1 MIKKRILSFIL
12 SLALVLPCLVGV
24 VPVKAAETPGS
35 INVASTSGAEKELE
49 DPFVLPIVDEKG
61 NPIMDEITIVGDGDF
76 GTLSIKSK
84 DGFVDFNELLEN
96 DPEGFW
102 KLSIEEEGYEILN
115 LSDNQAHSN
124 TIVFKEKGVS
134 KFGADDL
141 SVVITELVVKT
152 PEKEAEPVDLELP
165 IFYNN
170 AKVTDSLEFVLKEKG
185 SGKEIVLTSKDG
197 SLGLPLKDITE
208 YSLTLKENSKY
219 SMKELKFAAS
229 QDPTDDGSGEFL
241 LSLAPDYM
249 NQLYKI
255 ELKSIEPNYKL
266 DLVDEKG
273 NKITEKIKFDL
284 HSNFIEWDPVYGE
297 NGVLDLTEVY
307 NIDSNDI
314 TKLIPEGYE
323 ILNMSDNFD
332 NKDYFVFKFGR
343 VRKFIKDDLDEA
355 DDCIITKL
363 VLRKLETTP
372 EEPNEED
379 PKSKHDKLVTL
390 PDIKVSYF
398 KDGSPVENDFRF
410 HTADV
415 EIKDMV
421 HYNPENGELKGIKVH
436 VGHRVKLG
444 IADKRDTH
452 TMTDGTKFF
461 NYVWIKPTEDGKAML
476 FDEFTQ
482 KVTDVELKEL
492 KIISRKDLQGT
503 KPENAEKSKV
513 TVSVR
518 DLTTNSEV
526 TKDSVFFTLLGGGE
540 SQVVSSKDGKLD
552 LEMYK
557 GAQYTINII
566 RKEQYSY
573 KLDGY
578 KIVLKDDG
586 LYKVDE
592 NKKIDSIDVYQG
604 NYMIRVYVFEGN
616 DYPSS
621 QRLVPEGLKFKIVND
636 RTGESQI
643 SSFDGEYL
651 TFHTKL
657 FESYTI
663 SLVDTDVYQMKDVH
677 IEMKKYP
684 GDGLYWP
691 ILADEDIPRGN
702 KDGKLKALYI
712 QKPGEEYEDTNIP
725 DDTDTGGGC
734 GDGTCVFGDEEI
746 NTVKIALFDYLGDGN
761 DTPLKTDK
769 LLNFALFDS
778 TNQEFL
784 GEVKSVKG
792 EDGFQYLPELKLIKG
807 NRYIL
812 TLKDDI
818 YHMEDVYLKQ
828 TEEGPYISDYKNG
841 DLDGL
846 VVYKKAGHNINYK
859 HPIEIPAVY
868 NGNKIPNVKFKLISQ
883 FETIEVTSDDNGLV
897 KANLFE
903 DVTYMVVVES
913 DKYSID
919 SFPLVIKDKQ
929 DADGGYWLNH
939 HGKFPFDH
947 SSCDYV
953 QAFTLLDKYGAHNK
967 DTTIAC
973 KSGKTTLDGLNFK
986 NLQLVKSEFDIAGIK
1001 GLEGKDVQTL
1011 ELKVVNPY
1019 RCEVSKLAYGEFSVS
1034 RNIQTEKKVE
1044 KVYRVKANNE
1054 LEELEFTQKKNFVY
1068 FDLDSL
1074 NIERI
1079 AIVFESENPAEPKT
1093 LEVTF
1098 FVTENDELVMDTQ
1111 SFEIKDLETEKVIK
1125 IDSVD
1130 AMVQVELEIGHK
1142 YEISLV
1148 GSDKTMEPVKF
1159 EMTEDGPKVD
1169 GTDKVLAMLE
1179 LASKTEE
1186 PEETEEPSEGISLD
1200 KLTIKVL
1207 KNGKALEGYKMTLN
1221 KFDGKIPSI
1230 VSRPKTD
1237 SKGEIELKDF
1247 APNSKYEIRTSRNDE
1262 VLKFKKDVYTF
1273 TTDEKGNVV
1282 TIDNKSVES
1291 VDEALL
1297 LFEGTE
1303 LDNDVFEKFDVDFS
1317 VVDAEGK
1324 PVTGVEFSI
1333 MMLAPRFTT
1342 VEKVK
1347 SDKDGKVVFNVEGQE
1362 GGKDYSVTL
1371 SKMTQFEYESDPH
1384 SIEFK
1389 LDEKGNVK
1397 VFDKYDKYDRTF
1409 VVAKNDK
1416 TDIYKE
1422 FKKLYEEAKAYLKE
1436 AKFEDSEDA
1445 KKAIE
1450 KLQGIIDAS
1459 KKEIEETLPIYA
1471 EGKID
1476 QLKEAMAELKKF
1488 EVKDEKPEDPK
1499 PEEPKPEEPK
1509 PTPKPTPSVPREE
1522 PSVNKISTDRTNGK
1536 DRIATAI
1543 EISKKYY
1550 GKADNVVVV
1559 DAKNFPDAMAASVLA
1574 KLLNA
1579 PILLTYADNLDS
1591 RVADEIQ
1598 RLGAKNVTIVGGS
1611 SSISEN
1617 VKGKLAQFD
1626 KDGVE
1631 RIKGAD
1637 RYETSAQVARKVV
1650 ELAGNKGKAIIASGE
1665 VSVDALT
1672 IGPMAA
1678 KEGLPILLVKG
1689 NSVPG
1694 AISKVID
1701 ELGIENVIIAGG
1713 SSVVS
1718 NGLESKLPE
1727 VEKRLKGNT
1736 RYETAI
1742 AIAENSFAGTK
1753 EVFVANGE
1761 NWMDALVIGPVGGML
1776 DTPILLTKANQV
1788 PKSLKEYVE
1797 KSSIEKITAIGG
1809 KSMISEKVL
1818 EEISK

>member
-1 MIKKRILSFIL
+1 MKKRILSFIL
-12 SLALVLPCLVGV
+12 SLAMVLPCLVGA
-24 VPVKAAETPGS
+24 VPVRAAETPDN
-35 INVASTSGAEKELE
+35 INVVEKESVEETLD

-61 NPIMDEITIVGDGDF
+61 NPIKDEITIVGEGFFDK
-76 GTLSIKSK
+76 LSVKSK
-84 DGFVDFNELLEN
+84 DGFVDFNDFFEY
-96 DPEGFW
+96 DPEDLW

-141 SVVITELVVKT
+141 SVVITELVVKV
-152 PEKEAEPVDLELP
+152 PEKETESIDLELP

-170 AKVTDSLEFVLKEKG
+170 AKVTDSLEFVLKEKK
-185 SGKEIVLTSKDG
+185 SGKEVVLTSKDKK
-197 SLGLPLKDITE
+197 LGLPLKDEME
-208 YSLTLKENSKY
+208 YSLTLKENTKY
-219 SMKELKFAAS
+219 TL
-229 QDPTDDGSGEFL
+229 GEFNFFAIQEPTADGNGKF
-241 LSLAPDYM
+241 SLVMAPDFTKEIT
-249 NQLYKI
+249 KI
-255 ELKSIEPNYKL
+255 ELKSLEPNYKL

-273 NKITEKIKFDL
+273 NKITDKIKFDL
-284 HSNFIEWDPVYGE
+284 YSNFVNWDPVYGE

-307 NIDSNDI
+307 NIDSEDI
-314 TKLIPEGYE
+314 IKLIPEGYE
-323 ILNMSDNFD
+323 ILNMSDNFR
-332 NKDYFVFKFGR
+332 NKDCFVFKFGR
-343 VRKFIKDDLDEA
+343 VRKFNKNDLNEA

-363 VLRKLETTP
+363 VLKKVDTSPTVPED
-372 EEPNEED
+372 EEP
-379 PKSKHDKLVTL
+379 KTKHDKVVTL

-398 KDGSPVENDFRF
+398 KDGTPVEDNFRF

-421 HYNPENGELKGIKVH
+421 HYNPENGILKGVKVYA
-436 VGHRVKLG
+436 GHRVKIG
-444 IADKRDTH
+444 IADNRETH
-452 TMTDGTKFF
+452 TMTDGKNYF
-461 NYVWIKPTEDGKAML
+461 NYLWIKATEDGKPML
-476 FDEFTQ
+476 FDEFNQ
-482 KVTDVELKEL
+482 EVKDVELKEL
-492 KIISRKDLQGT
+492 KIISRDDLKGT
-503 KPENAEKSKV
+503 KPESGEKSKLTIPV
-513 TVSVR
+513 K
-518 DLTTNSEV
+518 DLTTGEEV
-526 TKDSVFFTLLGGGE
+526 TKDSVYFTLHGGGE
-540 SQVVSSKDGKLD
+540 EQIVSSKDGKLE
-552 LEMYK
+552 LELYK
-557 GAQYTINII
+557 DIDYTINII
-566 RKEQYSY
+566 RKVEYSY

-586 LYKVDE
+586 LYRKLDD
-592 NKKIDSIDVYQG
+592 KKLESIDVYQG
-604 NYMIRVYVFEGN
+604 NYMIRIYVFEGN

-621 QRLVPEGLKFKIVND
+621 VAVGPEGLKFKIVND
-636 RTGESQI
+636 RTKESQI
-643 SSFDGEYL
+643 RAFDGEYL
-651 TFHTKL
+651 TFDAKL

-663 SLVDTDVYQMKDVH
+663 SLLDTDEYQMKDVH
-677 IEMKKYP
+677 IEMMKYP

-691 ILADEDIPRGN
+691 ILDKEDTPRGN
-702 KDGKLKALYI
+702 EDGKLKALYI
-712 QKPGEEYEDTNIP
+712 QKPGKTYEDTEMP
-725 DDTDTGGGC
+725 EDDGGGC
-734 GDGTCVFGDEEI
+734 GDGTCVFGDEVI
-746 NTVKIALFDYLGDGN
+746 TIKKTPLFDYISEGK
-761 DTPLKTDK
+761 DTPLKTDVP
-769 LLNFALFDS
+769 LNFALFDS

-784 GEVKSVKG
+784 EDIKSVKG
-792 EDGFQYLPELKLIKG
+792 EDGVQYLPELKVVKG

-818 YHMEDVYLKQ
+818 YHMEDVYIKQ
-828 TEEGPYISDYKNG
+828 LEDGSFINDYKNG
-841 DLDGL
+841 VFDGL
-846 VVYKKAGHNINYK
+846 VVYKKDGYKINYK
-859 HPIEIPAVY
+859 HPIEIPAIY
-868 NGNKIPNVKFKLISQ
+868 DGKAIPDVKFKLISE
-883 FETIEVTSDDNGLV
+883 FETIEVTSDKNGQV

-903 DVTYMVVVES
+903 DVTYMVQVDS
-913 DKYSID
+913 DKYSFD

-929 DADGGYWLNH
+929 NADGGYWVDH

-953 QAFTLLDKYGAHNK
+953 QAFTLLDKYQDHTK

-973 KSGKTTLDGLNFK
+973 KSGKTKIKGLNFK
-986 NLQLVKSEFDIAGIK
+986 NLKLLKTEFSVDGIK
-1001 GLEGKDVQTL
+1001 ELADRDVQTL
-1011 ELKVVNPY
+1011 ELKVVNPF
-1019 RCEVSKLAYGEFSVS
+1019 RCEVSKLAAGEFKVS
-1034 RNIQTEKKVE
+1034 RNIETEKKVE
-1044 KVYRVKANNE
+1044 KIYRVKEDNK
-1054 LEELEFTQKKNFVY
+1054 LEELDFTQNKNFVY
-1068 FDLDSL
+1068 FTLDSL
-1074 NIERI
+1074 NVERV
-1079 AIVFESENPAEPKT
+1079 AIVFESDAPEKPETPVEQEFTFILMEDNNPVLESLSFEFKDLDSGDVNKVDSKDSMIMIKLPLDHKFEVSLKSDEKT
-1093 LEVTF
+1093 MDPVQ
-1098 FVTENDELVMDTQ
+1098 FVTGN
-1111 SFEIKDLETEKVIK
+1111 
-1125 IDSVD
+1125 
-1130 AMVQVELEIGHK
+1130 
-1142 YEISLV
+1142 
-1148 GSDKTMEPVKF
+1148 
-1159 EMTEDGPKVD
+1159 DGPKVVGED
-1169 GTDKVLAMLE
+1169 EILATLSIKSKKVDDE
-1179 LASKTEE
+1179 DPTEDPIE
-1186 PEETEEPSEGISLD
+1186 KISLD
-1200 KLTIKVL
+1200 KLTVRVL
-1207 KNGKALEGYKMTLN
+1207 KNGKALKGYNMTLN
-1221 KFDGKIPSI
+1221 KFDGKIPS
-1230 VSRPKTD
+1230 VASRPNTD
-1237 SKGEIELKDF
+1237 DNGEIELKDF

-1262 VLKFKKDVYTF
+1262 VLKFKKDVYIF

-1282 TIDNKSVES
+1282 TIDNKAVES

-1317 VVDAEGK
+1317 VVDSEGK
-1324 PVTGVEFSI
+1324 PVSGVEFSI

-1397 VFDKYDKYDRTF
+1397 VLDKYDKYDRTF
-1409 VVAKNDK
+1409 VVTKNDK

-1422 FKKLYEEAKAYLKE
+1422 FKKLYEEAKEYLKE
-1436 AKFEDSEDA
+1436 AKFEDSKGA

-1471 EGKID
+1471 EGKIK

-1488 EVKDEKPEDPK
+1488 EIVDDK
-1499 PEEPKPEEPK
+1499 KPEEPK
-1509 PTPKPTPSVPREE
+1509 PTPKPTPSVPTEE

-1559 DAKNFPDAMAASVLA
+1559 DAKNFPDAMTASVLA

-1598 RLGAKNVTIVGGS
+1598 RLGARNVTIVGGG

-1617 VKGKLAQFD
+1617 VKDKLTQFD

-1631 RIKGAD
+1631 RLYGKN

-1678 KEGLPILLVKG
+1678 KEGLPILLVSGKAVPAAIG
-1689 NSVPG
+1689 N
-1694 AISKVID
+1694 VID
-1701 ELGIENVIIAGG
+1701 ELGIKDVIVAGG
-1713 SSVVS
+1713 SSVVAES
-1718 NGLESKLPE
+1718 LEAKLPT
-1727 VEKRLKGNT
+1727 VSHRLKGQT

-1742 AIAENSFAGTK
+1742 AIAEYSFAGAK
-1753 EVFVANGE
+1753 EVFLANGE
-1761 NWMDALVIGPVGGML
+1761 NWMDALVIGPVGGTMNM
-1776 DTPILLTKANQV
+1776 PILLTRATEV

-1797 KSSIEKITAIGG
+1797 KSSIEKVTAIGG

-1818 EEISK
+1818 KEISK